1 MAKLRG
7 EKKKK
12 KMHFFSGLKNNNIL
26 DNYIIDIF
34 QYLPRFFKGFFS
46 GLYWIFICHFL
57 GLKKKII

>member
-34 QYLPRFFKGFFS
+34 QYLPRFFKGFFLDFTGFS
-46 GLYWIFICHFL
+46 FATFL
-57 GLKKKII
+57 D